1 MMRLVQASIGY
12 HQSMPIL
19 QGIDMELPSSQLV
32 ALVGRNG
39 SGKSTL
45 LRTMAGLQPLLAGSI
60 IGERPA
66 IVLTATPDLQHTT
79 VRQMAAYGRL
89 PYTGFLGKLHPS
101 DYEQADLALA
111 TLGIGHMAQQLF
123 CQLSDGERQKVM
135 IARALTQGATTLL
148 LDEPSAFLDYPSR
161 LQLMELLRD
170 LAHTQGKSILI
181 STHDL
186 ELTQKYADQFWL
198 IRDRHLFTSSA
209 TDSIDIM
216 GEISK

>member
-1 MMRLVQASIGY
+1 
-12 HQSMPIL
+12 MPIL

-45 LRTMAGLQPLLAGSI
+45 LRTMAGLQPPLTGCI
-60 IGERPA
+60 TGERPA
-66 IVLTATPDLQHTT
+66 IVLTTTPDLQHTT

-101 DYEQADLALA
+101 DYELADQALA
-111 TLGIGHMAQQLF
+111 TLGISQMSQQLF

-161 LQLMELLRD
+161 LQLMELLRN

-186 ELTQKYADQFWL
+186 ELAQKYADLFWL
-198 IRDRHLFTSSA
+198 IRDHQL
-209 TDSIDIM
+209 
-216 GEISK
+216 ISQKSPISLSL